1 MTTAA
6 DLKHPVPFEIIER
19 DGLHVASNGQLRLT
33 VMGDGGRIFRRRA
46 ITGLQT
52 KPAAE
57 MLIPLLNGLATEL
70 LAQPDMPAQ
79 DAVARLLALAGLV
92 PLAEPQRVEWVVG
105 ELAGV
110 RVYSDGTNVVMTT
123 EDLKP

>member
-1 MTTAA
+1 MPIE
-6 DLKHPVPFEIIER
+6 LKHPVPFEIVE
-19 DGLHVASNGQLRLT
+19 GPGMTVASNGAMRLT
-33 VMGDGGRIFRRRA
+33 VLGEGAKVFRRRA
-46 ITGLQT
+46 ITGIQT

-70 LAQPDMPAQ
+70 LAQPGMPAQ

-92 PLAEPQRVEWVVG
+92 PLAEPKRVEWVVG
-105 ELAGV
+105 ELNGV
-110 RVYSDGTNVVMTT
+110 RVYTDGANVVMTT

>member
-1 MTTAA
+1 MTSAA
-6 DLKHPVPFEIIER
+6 DLKHPIPFEIIER
-19 DGLHVASNGQLRLT
+19 DGMHVASNGSLQLT
-33 VMGDGGRIFRRRA
+33 VIGEGSKVYRRRA

-57 MLIPLLNGLATEL
+57 MLIPLLNGLATDL

-92 PLAEPQRVEWVVG
+92 PITEPRRVEWAVG
-105 ELAGV
+105 ELKGV
-110 RVYSDGTNVVMTT
+110 RVYTDGTNVIMTT